1 MGKKLKLIIAIG
13 LVFLLNISVVAG
25 YFKMSQKQEIQVGA
39 QAAAQV
45 EKKLEIIY
53 EPKVHEYINKLGN
66 TLVKKSKRR
75 DIRYTFKVANDKAIN
90 AFALPGGFI
99 YINRGLIEAA
109 DSEHE
114 LVGVLAHEIAH
125 VTQRHGVNQ
134 VARAKKAQI
143 GFAAAGILA
152 GLAGMGGPGLN
163 QALNGAYLVTQGTF
177 SKFSRDAE
185 READREGAVMMAK
198 AGWNPKGMITFFQ
211 KLAKQGNNSVNFF
224 STHPSPKERYN
235 NIASMISNWNTSTLK
250 TNSFEFSDIKKVV
263 SNYQSKKPIAKN
275 TTNRYVRRTP
285 TTVRRRYPTTNRR
298 TNSSIM
304 NRRQAPT
311 YRSKRIKLF

>member
-1 MGKKLKLIIAIG
+1 MKKTTKLAIAICS
-13 LVFLLNISVVAG
+13 LLLLNISVVAG
-25 YFKMSQKQEIQVGA
+25 FFTMTQKEEIQVGA

-45 EKKLEIIY
+45 EKKTPIIY
-53 EPKVHEYINKLGN
+53 EPEVHEYINKLGN
-66 TLVKKSKRR
+66 KLVKHSRR
-75 DIRYTFKVANDKAIN
+75 SDIRYSFKVTNDKAIN

-125 VTQRHGVNQ
+125 VTQRHGVQQ
-134 VARAKKAQI
+134 VARAKKAQV

-152 GLAGMGGPGLN
+152 GLAGIGGSGVN
-163 QALNGAYLVTQGTF
+163 QAFNGAYLVTQGAF

-185 READREGAVMMAK
+185 RESDREGAFMMAK

-211 KLAKQGNNSVNFF
+211 KLEKQGSRSTNFF
-224 STHPSPKERYN
+224 STHPSPRERYT
-235 NIASMISNWNTSTLK
+235 NIASLIKPWPTDKMR
-250 TNSFEFSDIKKVV
+250 TNSFEFSDIKKIV
-263 SNYQSKKPIAKN
+263 SNYQTKQPVAKQQAN
-275 TTNRYVRRTP
+275 TYVRKAP
-285 TTVRRRYPTTNRR
+285 TTYSRR
-298 TNSSIM
+298 TNTRQSIM
-304 NRRQAPT
+304 NRRTAPT